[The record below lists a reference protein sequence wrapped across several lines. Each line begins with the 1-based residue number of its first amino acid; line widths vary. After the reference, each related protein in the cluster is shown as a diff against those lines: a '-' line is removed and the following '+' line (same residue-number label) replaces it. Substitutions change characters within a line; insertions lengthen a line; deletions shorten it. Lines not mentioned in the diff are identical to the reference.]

1 MLMHNSAV
9 IDTSQQEGLGSEPR
23 FKFSLWVLW
32 FVTTPQRHH
41 VRLTGDSTLA
51 EGAEDW
57 YPVQGVTCILT

>member
-1 MLMHNSAV
+1 MPHSKKA
-9 IDTSQQEGLGSEPR
+9 QGLNPLADRGVVR

-32 FVTTPQRHH
+32 FVATPQRHH
-41 VRLTGDSTLA
+41 VRLTSDSTLA